1 MLNVVRGAPTLAP
14 DLLAELGYLSP
25 DAITTP
31 AELEAQ
37 ATEPQPLP
45 EPESDRAL
53 PERAT
58 VHTPLAAACD
68 IIVRRALERAGSRLR
83 SAAGKG
89 QVGGAASIECDDPS
103 TFHTQI
109 DATTY
114 SNFDTLLDGAWTL
127 VPEVAERYKTDP
139 EDLIATLDTYTR
151 ALLAARQEHRYGRLA
166 LALGLS
172 R

>member
-1 MLNVVRGAPTLAP
+1 LAP
-14 DLLAELGYLSP
+14 EILGELGYLSAESVEIMEAIEIEASEP
-25 DAITTP
+25 DS
-31 AELEAQ
+31 
-37 ATEPQPLP
+37 LP
-45 EPESDRAL
+45 EPDTERSM

-89 QVGGAASIECDDPS
+89 QVGGAASIECDDPT

-114 SNFDTLLDGAWTL
+114 SNFDTLLEGAWSL
-127 VPEVAERYKTDP
+127 VPEVAQRYNTDP

-151 ALLAARQEHRYGRLA
+151 ALLASKQEHRYGRLA
-166 LALGLS
+166 LAIGLP